1 MTKRSY
7 PVGGQTIVITTTPTL
22 TESSSYVSGDYIG
35 TTSDEMEFANCAL
48 YAGGGGWISGAVLI
62 DYALQSVACELWIF
76 DTAITAPA
84 DSAAW
89 TVTDA
94 MAKTL
99 VCVIPFSTY
108 YASAANSIAM
118 NADNPRKFICASGS
132 TSLYGAIVTRG
143 APTLASGDY
152 TIRLFIDQD

>member
-1 MTKRSY
+1 MSKRSY

-22 TESSSYVSGDYIG
+22 TESSSYASGDYIG
-35 TTSDEMEFANCAL
+35 TTSDEMTFSDCAL

-62 DYALQSVACELWIF
+62 DYALQSISTELWIF
-76 DTAITAPA
+76 DAPITAPA

-108 YASAANSIAM
+108 YASAANSVSM
-118 NADNPRKFICASGS
+118 GDGLPKKFICASGS
-132 TSLYGAIVTRG
+132 TTLYGALVTRG
-143 APTLASGDY
+143 APTYATGDL
-152 TIRLFIDQD
+152 TVRLFIDFD